1 MYACFE
7 SKYNKMKKILLYAV
21 LAVCALGGHAQEMTP
36 EEVVKLKKEMNDIK
50 RSEDFIFA
58 DGLAEYLSDD
68 SEKAVSQ
75 ATQQSMMKLK
85 TQIVTVFAKHMHM
98 SAEDVQEIWD
108 TIEDKL
114 QNVEVTTGG
123 VARSFFYVSKE
134 VLAGLVPDIHLFPNN
149 KKKAEY
155 PVASQTDVAATQ
167 PQADA
172 PVATVVQETTVVKKV
187 SVTQETKADDLAA
200 ADTQQEDTVAEA
212 QADALEAA
220 EAQPVTTTTTTTTIT
235 TTNTT
240 VAQNVATEEA
250 KEEPAAP
257 AAPVVETPKEEPVV
271 APAPEPAV
279 VKVEVPAFCQTLLDK
294 KNYKALMSYLQTEK
308 AYGHLIF
315 GPESRMSRTAQ
326 CYIVLIEKSSQ
337 NITAVLDKGVTERMN
352 FVTGKMDDFANYM
365 LAGGYL
371 AIFVQD
377 LN

>member
-1 MYACFE
+1 
-7 SKYNKMKKILLYAV
+7 MKKILLYAV
-21 LAVCALGGHAQEMTP
+21 LAVCALGVHAQEMTP
-36 EEVVKLKKEMNDIK
+36 EEAAQLKKQMNDIK

-75 ATQQSMMKLK
+75 ATQQSMMKLQ

-134 VLAGLVPDIHLFPNN
+134 VLAGLVPDIHLFPNK
-149 KKKAEY
+149 KKKAED
-155 PVASQTDVAATQ
+155 PAAPQADVAAAQ
-167 PQADA
+167 PQADEA
-172 PVATVVQETTVVKKV
+172 VATVVQETTVVKQV
-187 SVTQETKADDLAA
+187 SVTQETKTDDLAA

-212 QADALEAA
+212 QADAQEAT
-220 EAQPVTTTTTTTTIT
+220 EAQPVTTTTTT
-235 TTNTT
+235 NT
-240 VAQNVATEEA
+240 VAQNVATEEP
-250 KEEPAAP
+250 KEELAAP
-257 AAPVVETPKEEPVV
+257 VAPVVETPKEEPVV

-308 AYGHLIF
+308 AYGNLIF